1 MGVIRNQI
9 AKRRL
14 LPSSGGTL
22 VLHGSHSPLPVPF
35 QLFQKKESLPRPLAT
50 HSLQLKVKRLD
61 RGIKFSNFYS
71 VFHFLAAKR
80 NGIAQEHTKG
90 PPSCHSSPTGPA
102 VPSLSPLSHWQPL
115 SPDVRV
121 LGLLVS
127 PEVHLPL
134 ERLVAQFAGEWL
146 VARVLPRVRDQVGAL
161 TERLAAHCALVGLLA
176 CRGDGTRR
184 ERGTLVTSP
193 RGGVQGVRGQRD
205 QPVWM

>member
-1 MGVIRNQI
+1 M
-9 AKRRL
+9 
-14 LPSSGGTL
+14 
-22 VLHGSHSPLPVPF
+22 
-35 QLFQKKESLPRPLAT
+35 
-50 HSLQLKVKRLD
+50 
-61 RGIKFSNFYS
+61 
-71 VFHFLAAKR
+71 
-80 NGIAQEHTKG
+80 
-90 PPSCHSSPTGPA
+90 
-102 VPSLSPLSHWQPL
+102 
-115 SPDVRV
+115 

-176 CRGDGTRR
+176 CRGDGTGR

-193 RGGVQGVRGQRD
+193 RGAVQGVRKQWD